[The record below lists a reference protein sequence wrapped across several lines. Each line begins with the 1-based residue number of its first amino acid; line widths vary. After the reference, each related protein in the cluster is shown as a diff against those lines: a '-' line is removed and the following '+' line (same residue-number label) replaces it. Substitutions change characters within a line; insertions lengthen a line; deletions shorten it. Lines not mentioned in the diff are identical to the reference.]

1 MLITV
6 ERVAATAG
14 WALIGV
20 LLLYAAIQL
29 FDIVDPINYRMEI
42 RQGNIAAGVVV
53 AALIV
58 ATAAIIIS
66 VIVT

>member
-6 ERVAATAG
+6 ERVAATVG

-20 LLLYAAIQL
+20 LLLYAAIRL
-29 FDIVDPINYRMEI
+29 FDAVDPINYQTEI

-53 AALIV
+53 AALII

>member
-6 ERVAATAG
+6 ERVAATVG

-20 LLLYAAIQL
+20 LLLYVAIRL
-29 FDIVDPINYRMEI
+29 FDAVDPINYQAEI

-53 AALIV
+53 AALII

>member
-1 MLITV
+1 M
-6 ERVAATAG
+6 
-14 WALIGV
+14 IGV
-20 LLLYAAIQL
+20 LLLYAAIRL
-29 FDIVDPINYRMEI
+29 FDAVDPINYQTEI

-53 AALIV
+53 AALII